1 MPTGSAHPLSRP
13 VNTLATDKRTTI
25 VVEED
30 DDDCV
35 DDDEDDAPIMPNF
48 RPHLYPRAMSSG
60 SGGSGSGGSGSPA
73 IDNGPHEGTVE
84 PDVIPAAGYY
94 SSITF
99 NYALLMP
106 NSILSL
112 P

>member
-35 DDDEDDAPIMPNF
+35 DDDEDDAVDSAEPLLAPPPAPPVLPPVPLALPQYHMET
-48 RPHLYPRAMSSG
+48 SSPLSINRRRG
-60 SGGSGSGGSGSPA
+60 KG
-73 IDNGPHEGTVE
+73 DREDEGW
-84 PDVIPAAGYY
+84 
-94 SSITF
+94 
-99 NYALLMP
+99 
-106 NSILSL
+106 
-112 P
+112 